1 MKKAVGLLE
10 YRSVTR
16 GMVCAD
22 TVVKAAGVELLQAA
36 TVCPGKFLVLIAG
49 DVGSVQSAI
58 ESGTVIGED
67 VLIDQFILANVHDAV
82 FPALNATSNVNP
94 EGALGI
100 IETFTAA
107 AAVVAADIAAKTA
120 QVELIEIRLAR
131 GLGGKSFVT
140 FNGDVGS
147 VTVAVEA
154 VTKAFA
160 EEGTLVDQAVIPNP
174 HRELWQHLV

>member
-1 MKKAVGLLE
+1 MKKAIGLLE

-16 GMVCAD
+16 GMVGAD
-22 TVVKAAGVELLQAA
+22 TIVKAAGVELLQAT
-36 TVCPGKFLVLIAG
+36 TVCPGKFLVLVAG

-58 ESGTVIGED
+58 ETGAGIGED
-67 VLIDQFILANVHDAV
+67 VLIDQFMLANVHDAV
-82 FPALNATSNVNP
+82 FPALNATSIVDP
-94 EGALGI
+94 KGALGI

-107 AAVVAADIAAKTA
+107 SAVVAGDIAAKAA

-140 FNGDVGS
+140 LNGDVGS

-154 VTKAFA
+154 VVKALT
-160 EEGTLVDQAVIPNP
+160 EEGTLVDQAIITNP
-174 HRELWQHLV
+174 HRDLWQQLV